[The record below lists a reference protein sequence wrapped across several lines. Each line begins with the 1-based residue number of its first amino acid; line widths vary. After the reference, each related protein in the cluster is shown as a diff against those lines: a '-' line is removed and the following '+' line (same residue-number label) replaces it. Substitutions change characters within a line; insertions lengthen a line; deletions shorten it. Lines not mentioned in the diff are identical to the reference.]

1 MSELCRFHGVVIRMF
16 VNEHGPPHF
25 HAVAGDDQALIDIEA
40 VRVYRGRLSP
50 RLEREVLR
58 WAETRQAELRAAW
71 RSAQSH
77 EPLGKIAP
85 PD

>member
-40 VRVYRGRLSP
+40 MRVYRGRLSP

-58 WAETRQAELRAAW
+58 WAETRQTELRAAW

-77 EPLGKIAP
+77 EPPSKIAP